1 MGGNTVS
8 DAHQPHVLVVDDEEP
23 IADLIAMTL
32 RDDGFNART
41 AKDGRTALAQLA
53 ASPPDLMVL
62 DVMLPDIDGFDVQAR
77 VAEQGKSVPV
87 LFLTARDSVDDKVR
101 GLTQGAYD
109 YMTKPFSPMELV
121 ARARSVLRRSS
132 GSLAMPDSRLTY
144 AGLELDQ
151 ETHEA
156 WRDGRPLHLTPT
168 EFRLLRY
175 LMYNPRR
182 VLSKHQI
189 LDHVWGYG
197 FDGDTHV
204 VESYISYLRKR
215 VDAEG
220 EPLIQTVRGV
230 GYCLRAGPGDQG
242 SPPPASPA
250 S

>member
-1 MGGNTVS
+1 MS
-8 DAHQPHVLVVDDEEP
+8 DADQPHVLVVDDEEP
-23 IADLIAMTL
+23 IAELIAMTL
-32 RDDGFNART
+32 RDDGFEART
-41 AKDGRTALAQLA
+41 AKNGRTALAQLA

-62 DVMLPDIDGFDVQAR
+62 DVMLPDIDGFAVQER
-77 VAEQGKSVPV
+77 VAEQGQPVPV
-87 LFLTARDSVDDKVR
+87 LFLTALDSVDDKVR
-101 GLTQGAYD
+101 GLTLGAYD

-132 GSLAMPDSRLTY
+132 GPQVAASRLSY

-182 VLSKHQI
+182 VLSKYQI

-230 GYCLRAGPGDQG
+230 GYCLRANSGDRG
-242 SPPPASPA
+242 STPAPSPP
-250 S
+250 